1 MIDVDASS
9 PVNLRVENLSISYG
23 AGSRA
28 LHAVRDVSF
37 SIARGEAYGLIG
49 ESGSGKTS
57 VAYGLLKYLRG
68 GIIRGGSIAVAGQD
82 VLAMSRAELRDFRG
96 NRAAMVYQDPMSSLN
111 PSIVVGEQI
120 AEALRRHRGLDAR
133 AAWERSVEL
142 LALVHLP
149 APEAL
154 ALRYPH
160 QLSGGQQ
167 QRVVIA
173 MAISCEPDLLILDE
187 PTTGLDVT
195 TQAVV
200 LDLIQELRQRV
211 RSSILFISHNLGVV
225 AQTCDRIGVLYAG
238 ELIEEGPCA
247 TVVSRPSHPYT
258 AGLLRSMPRAADHAS
273 ELKPI
278 PGSLPDIGRLQP
290 GCIFAQR
297 CEVASDVCAERR
309 PEPVRISQTHTALCL
324 FPERTAGLQDD
335 GGKAPPPAA
344 VRAVDTDGPP
354 ALEMEALNLTFRQ
367 RRGLPLIGKVHETRA
382 LDGVTLSVPRGRTL
396 AVVGES
402 GSGKSTLART
412 VIGLLAADKGTVRF
426 EGEPLASLAGQRKLD
441 LRRRIQMIFQNPDGA
456 LNPQLRVGE
465 IVARPLRLYRRA
477 STAEIPGRVVD
488 LLEKV
493 RLGARYADRFPHE
506 LSGGEKQR
514 VNIARVLAADPQV
527 IVCDEPTSALDISVQ
542 ASVLNQLRE
551 LQAST
556 GLTYLFISHDLA
568 VVRYISDTVAVM
580 YLGRVVEAGPTEA
593 VFHGPHHPYTESL
606 LASLP
611 EIDKPRRP
619 AVSVPPL
626 PDWGGTGCLFAP
638 RCAHRID
645 SVCDRVA
652 PPFNETGDG
661 RLMAC
666 HVPLPALA
674 AAQAK
679 TPATQPA

>member
-1 MIDVDASS
+1 VTGASTH
-9 PVNLRVENLSISYG
+9 NLRVENLSIAYG
-23 AGSRA
+23 TGERA

-37 SIARGEAYGLIG
+37 SIAKGEAYGLIG

-57 VAYGLLKYLRG
+57 VAYALLKYLRG
-68 GIIRGGSIAVAGQD
+68 GTIRTGAIDIAGND
-82 VLAMSRAELRDFRG
+82 ILAMSPSALRDFRG

-120 AEALRRHRGLDAR
+120 AEALRRHRGLDER
-133 AAWERSVEL
+133 AAWQRSVEL

-149 APEAL
+149 APDAL
-154 ALRYPH
+154 AKRYPH

-173 MAISCEPDLLILDE
+173 LAIACEPDLLILDE

-200 LDLIQELRQRV
+200 LDLIQELRHRV

-238 ELIEEGPCA
+238 ELVEEGLCA
-247 TVVSRPSHPYT
+247 TVVSQPSHPYT
-258 AGLLRSMPRAADHAS
+258 AGLLRSMPRAADRAF

-278 PGSLPDIGRLQP
+278 PGSLPDLTRPPP
-290 GCIFAQR
+290 GCIFAKR
-297 CEVASDVCAERR
+297 CEVAGAECTERR
-309 PEPVRISQTHTALCL
+309 PGVRRLSDTHVTRCF
-324 FPERTAGLQDD
+324 FPERVPELRDAGDRAA
-335 GGKAPPPAA
+335 APAVAA
-344 VRAVDTDGPP
+344 AAGPGAQP
-354 ALEMEALNLTFRQ
+354 VLEMDALSLSFRQ
-367 RRGLPLIGKVHETRA
+367 RVGLPFFGTVRETRA
-382 LDGVTLSVPRGRTL
+382 LDDVSLSVPRGRTL

-412 VIGLLAADKGTVRF
+412 VVGLLAAEKGVVRF
-426 EGEPLASLAGQRKLD
+426 EGTALASQAAQRELD

-456 LNPQLRVGE
+456 LNPQLRVGD
-465 IVARPLRLYRRA
+465 IVARPLRLYGRA
-477 STAEIPGRVVD
+477 KAAEIPARVVE

-493 RLGARYADRFPHE
+493 RLGARYASRFPHE

-514 VNIARVLAADPQV
+514 VNIARVLAADPEI

-551 LQAST
+551 LQAAA

-580 YLGRVVEAGPTEA
+580 YLGRVVETGPTETI
-593 VFHGPHHPYTESL
+593 FHGPHHPYTESL
-606 LASLP
+606 LAALP

-619 AVSVPPL
+619 VAAVPPL
-626 PDWGGTGCLFAP
+626 PDWSGKGCLFAP
-638 RCAHRID
+638 RCPRRID
-645 SVCDRVA
+645 GLCERVA
-652 PPFNETGDG
+652 PPLADTGDG

-666 HVPLPALA
+666 HVPLSGLA
-674 AAQAK
+674 AAQAAIP
-679 TPATQPA
+679 TVEPA